1 MRPTVVAWLALVA
14 VNGALWVES
23 RSISREQAELRKQF
37 AESSEQVERERASSS
52 EGQRFE
58 KLKALAHDKT
68 PAEPLGIAPLRDLLI
83 EAERGLAVERLA
95 LDFRSTARLPAGLDG
110 NRINASFQGSLD
122 GLFGY
127 LVRVEAMHLPLS
139 TETFSLR
146 SVGPGRS
153 PGQGSTMTIAIRW
166 LALWPLDV
174 ESAPIALVPAE
185 VESLTAWIERP
196 RPLDLGRDLFAF
208 GNIAP
213 ELETRPLETAPER
226 EAAPPELL
234 ETEDLVQEA
243 PPSPELTGFVL
254 VRPELES
261 DVRRRV
267 LAAMR
272 YEGTVRLVQVGDH
285 IGGYVVERIDARESV
300 TLADVGTGERL
311 LLRLE

>member
-23 RSISREQAELRKQF
+23 RSVSREQAELKKQF

-52 EGQRFE
+52 ERQRFE
-58 KLKALAHDKT
+58 TLKALAHDKI
-68 PAEPLGIAPLRDLLI
+68 PVEPLGVAPLRDLLI

-95 LDFRSTARLPAGLDG
+95 LDFRSAARLPAGLGG
-110 NRINASFQGSLD
+110 NRIDASFQGSID

-127 LVRVEAMHLPLS
+127 LDRVEAMRLPIS

-146 SVGPGRS
+146 CDGPGLS
-153 PGQGSTMTIAIRW
+153 PGSRMTIAIRW

-213 ELETRPLETAPER
+213 ELEARPLETAPEI
-226 EAAPPELL
+226 EAAPPELP
-234 ETEDLVQEA
+234 ETEDLVHEA
-243 PPSPELTGFVL
+243 SPSPELTGFVL

-300 TLADVGTGERL
+300 TLADAGTGERL

>member
-1 MRPTVVAWLALVA
+1 MRAMAVAWVVLLLVA
-14 VNGALWVES
+14 VNSALWVEG
-23 RSISREQAELRKQF
+23 RSVSRELAGLKKQF
-37 AESSEQVERERASSS
+37 AERSEQALRERASSR
-52 EGQRFE
+52 ERQRFE
-58 KLKALAHDKT
+58 KLVELAHDRT
-68 PAEPLGIAPLRDLLI
+68 LAETLGIAPLRNLLI

-95 LDFRSTARLPAGLDG
+95 LDFHSAARHPAGLDG
-110 NRINASFQGSLD
+110 NRINASYRGSLD

-127 LVRVEAMHLPLS
+127 LDRVEAAHLPLT

-146 SVGPGRS
+146 SDG
-153 PGQGSTMTIAIRW
+153 GSSRMTLTIRW

-174 ESAPIALVPAE
+174 ESTPIALLPAE

-196 RPLDLGRDLFAF
+196 RPLALGRNLFAF
-208 GNIAP
+208 ADIAP
-213 ELETRPLETAPER
+213 EQEAQPLATAPEI
-226 EAAPPELL
+226 EAAPPELP
-234 ETEDLVQEA
+234 ETEDVAQQA

-261 DVRRRV
+261 EIGRRV

-285 IGGYVVERIDARESV
+285 IGGYVVMRIDARESV
-300 TLADVGTGERL
+300 TLADPGTGERL

>member
-1 MRPTVVAWLALVA
+1 MRPAVVAWLALIA
-14 VNGALWVES
+14 ANGALWVES
-23 RSISREQAELRKQF
+23 RSVSQEKAELSHQLS
-37 AESSEQVERERASSS
+37 ESSEQVERERASSS
-52 EGQRFE
+52 ERQRFE
-58 KLKALAHDKT
+58 KLKALAHDKI
-68 PAEPLGIAPLRDLLI
+68 PVEPLGVAPLRDLLI

-95 LDFRSTARLPAGLDG
+95 LDFRSAARLPAGLDG

-127 LVRVEAMHLPLS
+127 LDRVEAMHLPLL

-146 SVGPGRS
+146 SDGPGTS
-153 PGQGSTMTIAIRW
+153 PGSRITIAIRW

-213 ELETRPLETAPER
+213 ELEVRPLETAPEI
-226 EAAPPELL
+226 EAASPELP
-234 ETEDLVQEA
+234 TEDLVQEA

-300 TLADVGTGERL
+300 TLADAGTGERL